1 MSNVPPESVRLA
13 RRLAYEDALLALG
26 VSAAEASRRAAER
39 YPRLPPL
46 SRLEM
51 QLSNPLPQEVRREG
65 LR

>member
-26 VSAAEASRRAAER
+26 VSSAEASRRAAER
-39 YPRLPPL
+39 YPRLTPL
-46 SRLEM
+46 SPLET
-51 QLSNPLPQEVRREG
+51 QLPSSLPQEAGGAG